1 MHYEWSC
8 LTVVEKRGAVKRE
21 CARAEGVGSGERKA
35 RTAKQP
41 QGPAR
46 EPQPSEFTRQGCR
59 EPAWHSP
66 LWRRLWDRLSV
77 SCRQQHVKSWFPCV
91 EVRPKPRRRRG
102 GGLEETSSSSKIKR
116 IVQRDA
122 NGWREAN
129 VILRSGNAPKRSGG
143 QVPKARRSR
152 PQGPAREPC

>member
-1 MHYEWSC
+1 M
-8 LTVVEKRGAVKRE
+8 VEKRGAVKRE

-66 LWRRLWDRLSV
+66 LWHRLLDRLSV
-77 SCRQQHVKSWFPCV
+77 SCRRQYIKSWFPCV
-91 EVRPKPRRRRG
+91 EVCWRPCRRRR
-102 GGLEETSSSSKIKR
+102 GGLEETSSSSKTACI
-116 IVQRDA
+116 IQRDG
-122 NGWREAN
+122 NDCCEAST
-129 VILRSGNAPKRSGG
+129 ILLSGNAPKRSGG
-143 QVPKARRSR
+143 KIRRSR
-152 PQGPAREPC
+152 TRRARKRLRESPADRS